1 MQEFFPESMQSFHLS
16 TAKRRNLSA
25 FRGAKADTL
34 SYNVRALGRRGVLI
48 AGKVIAKTGFL
59 VTFLLIFKKAW
70 FLLLLPLLW
79 LKNKIFGR
87 KDDVS

>member
-1 MQEFFPESMQSFHLS
+1 MSMVSFTDGNKYADY
-16 TAKRRNLSA
+16 TA
-25 FRGAKADTL
+25 
-34 SYNVRALGRRGVLI
+34 GVDKVAAVGIGGLI

-70 FLLLLPLLW
+70 FLLLLPLVW

-87 KDDVS
+87 KDDIS